1 MSSRPPRQTALAVV
15 LVALLSTTAVL
26 AAAPSIKDEMR
37 LPYARDPAFLRTWL
51 ICGPFPSPPVSG
63 TTGPRRGLTTD
74 YLGGEAAARPADGQ
88 VQPLPAGGETKWFAH
103 TAPGNKVGFRQ
114 LFTSQGKPAEQ
125 VVAYAHTTVTRPAEE
140 QTVISVGSD
149 DGVRLW
155 VNGEL
160 VLDHAIDRAAQ
171 PDQEL
176 VPVTL
181 RAGENRL
188 LVKVDQG
195 AGDWGFY
202 LRVLKP
208 GEARLLDQQRLSPS
222 LSPEADANTFVI
234 ATDTTAAAVARPPV
248 RVEVLAPG
256 GRIVAADRVLRGEPV
271 RFPASGWAEGPY
283 EAVLTMALPDRREK
297 IAYVPWYRGD
307 AQAAAA
313 RVVATAKAMDRTQP
327 FSATYAMLGDMI
339 VDRLGGDPATASK
352 AQLPLIY
359 DQLMEVAELA
369 QAHAGGIGGAHAH
382 GMVRLAYVD
391 DVDGSAQWCRAYL
404 PANYDPQRKWPMVVV
419 LHGYNGP
426 NPPYIKWWS
435 AADRHDRFAD
445 LYDTIIIHPMGRYNT
460 GYNGIGDRDVVR
472 AIELAKRRFSVDED
486 RVSLMGYS
494 MGGGGTWHVGTR
506 HPDLFASLV
515 PIYGGFDYRFFI
527 PEDIIAKLG
536 PWERLRLEKDSSF
549 SQAEQLLNLPIWIIH
564 GDADQTVDVAHSRYA
579 VRMLQHW
586 GYDVRYW
593 EVPGLGHED
602 PGELR
607 EPFQWMLAQRRN
619 ARPQHVRVR
628 AGDLTYA
635 AAYWVRVTQRDDPMA
650 FIAADAEFTG
660 PNALRLDTDN
670 ALEVVLTPPPPLVDP
685 AQPLRVV
692 WNGEERTVPLDG
704 QGRVVLRAADYAP
717 SGLVK
722 TPAADGPL
730 SDFETTPFAIVQGT
744 ISPDPMMRRLCEQQ
758 AQRAVR
764 DWETYQHARPRLFRD
779 TEISDEDL
787 TRYSL
792 ALIGGPADNAISR
805 RLSDQLPLRVS
816 ANEIAIDGRAFPV
829 HDAVVRMIYLHPL
842 NPARYVVVLAA
853 TSPAGLYLAGSFPD
867 LANAVDFC
875 IMDGRIPDAGQGR
888 PEEQVLPAMGVFG
901 PDWKLDSRGLVV
913 GDAKVRAECP
923 VRTAPARLTADIKG
937 DQLWLAELLEASAD
951 GQFARMRRNTSWTG
965 PAMVLNG
972 KRYPKGIAVNTW
984 DGPNG
989 ADFGIAGAWQ
999 RLRGLIGLECDAEAP
1014 QPAKDSTHV
1023 VFIVKGDGKELY
1035 RSPEFTPT
1043 SKPVALD
1050 VDVTGV
1056 KTLRLEVGVAASSMD
1071 AVASADWA
1079 DLRLER

>member
-15 LVALLSTTAVL
+15 LVALLSATAVL

-37 LPYARDPAFLRTWL
+37 MPYARDPAFLRTWL
-51 ICGPFPSPPVSG
+51 ICGPLPSPPVSG

-74 YLGGEAAARPADGQ
+74 YLDGEAAARPADGQ
-88 VQPLPAGGETKWFAH
+88 VQPLPAGGDTKWFAH
-103 TAPGNKVGFRQ
+103 SAPGNKVDFRQ
-114 LFTSQGKPAEQ
+114 LFTSQGKPVEQ
-125 VVAYAHTTVTRPAEE
+125 VVAYAYTTVTRPAEE

-160 VLDHAIDRAAQ
+160 ALDHAIDRGAQ

-181 RAGENRL
+181 RAGENAL

-222 LSPEADANTFVI
+222 LSPDSDANTFVI
-234 ATDTTAAAVARPPV
+234 ATDVAAAMAQPPV

-256 GRIVAADRVLRGEPV
+256 GKMVAAARVLRGEPA

-283 EAVLTMALPDRREK
+283 EAVLHLALPEGGEK
-297 IAYVPWYRGD
+297 LAYVPWYKGD
-307 AQAAAA
+307 AQAAAV
-313 RVVATAKAMDRTQP
+313 RVVANAKTADRTQP
-327 FSATYAMLGDMI
+327 FGATYAMLANMI
-339 VDRLGGDPATASK
+339 VDRLGSDPAQAK
-352 AQLPLIY
+352 PEQLRLIY
-359 DQLMEVAELA
+359 DQLMEVAELEQA
-369 QAHAGGIGGAHAH
+369 QAGGVGGAHAH

-391 DVDGSAQWCRAYL
+391 DVDGSVQWCRGYL
-404 PANYDPQRKWPMVVV
+404 PADYDPQRKWPMVVV
-419 LHGYNGP
+419 LHGYNPP
-426 NPPYIKWWS
+426 NPPYIRWWS
-435 AADRHDRFAD
+435 VADRHDRFAD
-445 LYDTIIIHPMGRYNT
+445 MYGAIIIHPMGRYNT
-460 GYNGIGDRDVVR
+460 SYNGIGDRDVVR
-472 AIELAKRRFSVDED
+472 AIELAKQRFSVDED

-515 PIYGGFDYRFFI
+515 PIYGGFDYRFYI

-536 PWERLRLEKDSSF
+536 PWERLRFEKDSSF
-549 SQAEQLLNLPIWIIH
+549 SQAEQLLNVPVWIIH
-564 GDADQTVDVAHSRYA
+564 GDADQTVDPDNSRYA
-579 VRMLQHW
+579 VRMLQRW

-607 EPFQWMLAQRRN
+607 EPFQWMLSQRRN

-670 ALEVVLTPPPPLVDP
+670 ALEVALTPPPPLVDP
-685 AQPLRVV
+685 AHPLRVV
-692 WNGEERTVPLDG
+692 WNGEERTVPLDN
-704 QGRVVLRAADYAP
+704 QGRVVLRATDYAP

-722 TPAADGPL
+722 TPAVDGPIFDL
-730 SDFETTPFAIVQGT
+730 DTTPFALVQGT
-744 ISPDPMMRRLCEQQ
+744 TSSDPMMRRLCELQ
-758 AQRAVR
+758 AQRSAH
-764 DWETYQHARPRLFRD
+764 DWEVWQHAPPRRFRD
-779 TEISDEDL
+779 TEISEEDL
-787 TRYSL
+787 RRYSL
-792 ALIGGPADNAISR
+792 VLVGGPEENAVTKRLIAD
-805 RLSDQLPLRVS
+805 LPLRVS
-816 ANEIAIDGRAFPV
+816 SREIRIDGRAFPV
-829 HDAVVRMIYLHPL
+829 ADAVVKMVYPHPL

-853 TSPAGLYLAGSFPD
+853 TSPAGLYLAGGFSD
-867 LANAVDFC
+867 LANSLDFC
-875 IMDGRIPDAGQGR
+875 ILDGRMPDASQGR
-888 PEEQVLPAMGVFG
+888 RDEQALPAMGVF
-901 PDWKLDSRGLVV
+901 DRNWRLSSASLMV
-913 GDAKVRAECP
+913 GDAKVRAACP
-923 VRTAPARLTADIKG
+923 VRTAPARLSADVEE
-937 DQLWLAELLEASAD
+937 DQLWLAELLETSAD
-951 GQFARMRRNTSWTG
+951 GLFTRLLRDTSWTG
-965 PAMVLNG
+965 RPMVLDG
-972 KRYPKGIAVNTW
+972 RQYRRGIAANTTE
-984 DGPNG
+984 GPNG
-989 ADFGIAGAWQ
+989 ADFDIAGAWQ
-999 RLRGLIGLECDAEAP
+999 RLRGTIGLECDATVP
-1014 QPAKDSTHV
+1014 QPQRENTHV
-1023 VFIVKGDGKELY
+1023 FYIVTGDGKELY
-1035 RSPEFTPT
+1035 RSPEFTYG
-1043 SKPVALD
+1043 SKPAALD

-1056 KTLRLEVGVAASSMD
+1056 RTLRLELSVAGVGMD